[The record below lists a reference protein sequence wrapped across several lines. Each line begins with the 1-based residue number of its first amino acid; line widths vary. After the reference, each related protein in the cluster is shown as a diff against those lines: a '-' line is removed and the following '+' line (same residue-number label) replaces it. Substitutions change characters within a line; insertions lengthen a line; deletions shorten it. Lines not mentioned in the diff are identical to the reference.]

1 MTIFTHKNLLRAYKQ
16 CLAHKKNTTNA
27 LKFELDR
34 EKNLS
39 KLLYDLQTGRYV
51 ISRHICFVITHP
63 SPREIFAADFRDRI
77 VHHLLC
83 NEIQDIFEQDFSNN
97 SYANRKQYGTYKAVK
112 NVKWYMKR
120 GGKDG
125 KKLYYLKMD
134 IKSFFRSIDKQ
145 ILWNIVEKMIEQQ
158 DKPTW
163 WKEEV
168 LRLSRLIIFHNPA
181 SNYIFKGKFSTKNL
195 IPAYKSLLHGDISKG
210 LPIGNLTSQFFA
222 NVYMNELDQYV
233 EHVLKYN
240 RYARY
245 VDDFVLF
252 DEDKKKLQRDKD
264 SISFFCFEKLNLSM
278 AIHKTALR
286 NTYIGIDFLGYY
298 IKPTHTLVRRKVIK
312 RFKDKF
318 FKILDMDGFV
328 GINNIPMIKSYVG
341 HFGHADSFA
350 LREKFRLNKVYL
362 NTKIHPRQVFI
373 TPSKIL
379 K

>member
-1 MTIFTHKNLLRAYKQ
+1 MCPLVFLISPVAYFAIMNTIFTFENLYKAYKQ

-39 KLLYDLQTGRYV
+39 KLLYDLQSGRYT
-51 ISRHICFVITHP
+51 ISRHICFVITQP

-97 SYANRKQYGTYKAVK
+97 SYANRKQYGTHKAVK
-112 NVKWYMKR
+112 NVKWYMRR

-125 KKLYYLKMD
+125 KKLCYLKMD

-145 ILWNIVEKMIEQQ
+145 ILWNIVLKKIEQQ
-158 DKPTW
+158 DKTTW

-168 LRLSRLIIFHNPA
+168 LGLSKKIIFHNPA
-181 SNYIFKGKFSTKNL
+181 SNYIFKGKLSTKNL
-195 IPAYKSLLHGDISKG
+195 IPKYKSLLHGDVSKG

-222 NVYMNELDQYV
+222 NVYMNECDRYV
-233 EHVLKYN
+233 EHILKYD

-252 DEDKKKLQRDKD
+252 DENKKKLQRDKD
-264 SISFFCFEKLNLSM
+264 NISLFCFEKLNLSL

-312 RFKDKF
+312 RFKGKF
-318 FKILDMDGFV
+318 FKALDLDGFV
-328 GINNIPMIKSYVG
+328 GVNDIPVIKSYVG
-341 HFGHADSFA
+341 HFGHANSFG
-350 LREKFRLNKVYL
+350 LHKRFNLL
-362 NTKIHPRQVFI
+362 
-373 TPSKIL
+373 
-379 K
+379 